1 MSLINRMLRDL
12 SSRQPAPGDV
22 MTGIQLPN
30 EGRAG
35 GSMAKR
41 LGLLAVLIVVFTA
54 GLWFVF
60 GPKSIKVPQ
69 PLGMPGGAT
78 TASAPSAPAT
88 AATEPAPAPSTPSA
102 PAAAPHSAAP
112 GSASAQLQMATE
124 LQAAPA
130 KPAARKP
137 RAPRPAA
144 TDAPRD
150 AAPAARTGTTSAS
163 TAGAASADE
172 LYAQARR
179 ALDRG
184 DDAAAEPLLGQA
196 LALDPKL
203 HAARE
208 DLASLRVRQNRLDE
222 AETTIREGLDL
233 DPSRRGYRKLVAR
246 VELARNRPGDA
257 VAVLERDPPPLDQD
271 LEYYGLLASAY
282 QRIGR
287 HDAAT
292 RLYRELMRAEPQE
305 ANWWAGYAMSRDAE
319 GDVAGALVAYS
330 QARQLGGLAPN
341 VLEHIDKR
349 TAALQAGR

>member
-30 EGRAG
+30 ERRARG
-35 GSMAKR
+35 GVLQR
-41 LGLLAVLIVVFTA
+41 LALLVVLVVAFTA

-60 GPKSIKVPQ
+60 GPKPVRIPQ
-69 PLGMPGGAT
+69 PRGMPAGAT
-78 TASAPSAPAT
+78 AATAAPAAPAT
-88 AATEPAPAPSTPSA
+88 AP
-102 PAAAPHSAAP
+102 PAAAASAASP
-112 GSASAQLQMATE
+112 AESESPQLQMATQLE
-124 LQAAPA
+124 DVPA
-130 KPAARKP
+130 KAPARKP
-137 RAPRPAA
+137 RATRAPAA
-144 TDAPRD
+144 ERPRETAREAA
-150 AAPAARTGTTSAS
+150 AAPASGGAAAGTGT
-163 TAGAASADE
+163 ASADE

-179 ALDRG
+179 ALDNG

-208 DLASLRVRQNRLDE
+208 DLANLRIRQNRLDDAE
-222 AETTIREGLDL
+222 AAIRGGLDL
-233 DPSRRGYRKLVAR
+233 DPSRPGYRKLVAR
-246 VELARNRPGDA
+246 VELARNRPAEA
-257 VAVLERDPPPLDQD
+257 VAVLEREPPALARDV
-271 LEYYGLLASAY
+271 EYYGLLASAY
-282 QRIGR
+282 QRVGR

-292 RLYRELMRAEPQE
+292 RLYRELMRAEPHE
-305 ANWWAGYAMSRDAE
+305 ANWWAGYAMSRDAV

-341 VLEHIDKR
+341 VVEHIDRR

>member
-30 EGRAG
+30 EGG
-35 GSMAKR
+35 GGGMAKR
-41 LGLLAVLIVVFTA
+41 LGLLVVLIVVFTT

-60 GPKSIKVPQ
+60 GPKSIKAPQ

-78 TASAPSAPAT
+78 TASAPAASA
-88 AATEPAPAPSTPSA
+88 AAPAPAPSAA
-102 PAAAPHSAAP
+102 PAAAQQSVSPA
-112 GSASAQLQMATE
+112 GASAQLQIATE
-124 LQAAPA
+124 LHAAPA

-137 RAPRPAA
+137 RAPRAA
-144 TDAPRD
+144 STDAPRQ
-150 AAPAARTGTTSAS
+150 AAPTAPASAAAS
-163 TAGAASADE
+163 TAGGGSAE
-172 LYAQARR
+172 EFYAQARR

-184 DDAAAEPLLGQA
+184 DGATAEPLLGQA

-208 DLASLRVRQNRLDE
+208 DLASLRIRENRLDD
-222 AETTIREGLDL
+222 AETTIRVGLDL

>member
-22 MTGIQLPN
+22 MTGIQLPD
-30 EGRAG
+30 ERRAR
-35 GSMAKR
+35 GSALQR
-41 LGLLAVLIVVFTA
+41 LALLVVLVVVFTA

-60 GPKSIKVPQ
+60 GPKPVRIPQ
-69 PLGMPGGAT
+69 PRGMPAGAT
-78 TASAPSAPAT
+78 TATAPPAAPAI
-88 AATEPAPAPSTPSA
+88 A
-102 PAAAPHSAAP
+102 PAATGPATPPDTAI
-112 GSASAQLQMATE
+112 AQLQMATQLDE
-124 LQAAPA
+124 VPA

-137 RAPRPAA
+137 RVAR
-144 TDAPRD
+144 
-150 AAPAARTGTTSAS
+150 APAAEPVREAAREPATRPAGGGAATGT
-163 TAGAASADE
+163 GAASADE
-172 LYAQARR
+172 LHAQARR
-179 ALDRG
+179 ALGRG

-208 DLASLRVRQNRLDE
+208 DLASLRIRQNRLDE
-222 AETTIREGLDL
+222 AETTIRVGLDL

-246 VELARNRPGDA
+246 VELARNRPGEA
-257 VAVLERDPPPLDQD
+257 VAVLEREPPTLEQD

-282 QRIGR
+282 QRINR